1 MLDFEGELKKILDE
15 DPLGILKFKSQSID
29 NFRSKIKRS

>member
-15 DPLGILKFKSQSID
+15 DPLGILNLRVSQSITLD
-29 NFRSKIKRS
+29 QRL